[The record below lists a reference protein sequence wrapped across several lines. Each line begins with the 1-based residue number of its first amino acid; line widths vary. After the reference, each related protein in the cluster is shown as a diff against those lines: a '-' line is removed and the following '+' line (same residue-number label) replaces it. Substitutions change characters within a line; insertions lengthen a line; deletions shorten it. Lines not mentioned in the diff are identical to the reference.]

1 MKSSFHTKS
10 GVLQNRGIY
19 FCKKLKLFHNDIPN
33 FQNFSEIQ
41 NFFLV
46 RFLQKFYALDRK
58 FEGSLGVLE
67 ILESSL
73 GVLK

>member
-1 MKSSFHTKS
+1 MISQIFKT
-10 GVLQNRGIY
+10 
-19 FCKKLKLFHNDIPN
+19 
-33 FQNFSEIQ
+33 SEIQ

-67 ILESSL
+67 ILKSNL
-73 GVLK
+73 GRHVGKINKKVVRMIFKDLGSQS

>member
-1 MKSSFHTKS
+1 MISQIFKT
-10 GVLQNRGIY
+10 
-19 FCKKLKLFHNDIPN
+19 
-33 FQNFSEIQ
+33 SEIQ

-67 ILESSL
+67 ILENLRVVWVS
-73 GVLK
+73 